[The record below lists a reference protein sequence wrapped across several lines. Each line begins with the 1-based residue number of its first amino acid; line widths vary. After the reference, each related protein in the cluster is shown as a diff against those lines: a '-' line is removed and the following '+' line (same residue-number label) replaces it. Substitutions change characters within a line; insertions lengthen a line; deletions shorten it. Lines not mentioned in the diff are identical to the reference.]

1 MWPEIER
8 GLKMIAFI
16 LCALLLIFIA
26 LYPGKTEPLHMQDEP
41 FMLAP
46 YAEKIRE
53 LNELTS
59 DLEMIEQMRT
69 DLALLN
75 ADNVQAVTLQWQDS
89 TGIDR
94 EYTILLDGQNTA
106 HACMSEIME
115 REAFDLREEIAYK
128 TRLLKCGRDEQW

>member
-1 MWPEIER
+1 
-8 GLKMIAFI
+8 MIVLI

-26 LYPGKTEPLHMQDEP
+26 LYPGKTESLPLQNES
-41 FMLAP
+41 FSLLP

-53 LNELTS
+53 LNELTA

-75 ADNVQAVTLQWQDS
+75 ADNVQTVTLQWQDS
-89 TGIDR
+89 TGVDR
-94 EYTILLDGQNTA
+94 EYTVLLDGQNTA

-115 REAFDLREEIAYK
+115 RESFDLRAEIAYK
-128 TRLLKCGRDEQW
+128 TRLLKYGRDG